1 MEVQGIT
8 HSDESG
14 VWVEATDPPAGNNV
28 DWVGIFRVID
38 EYMYQLVEQFLNPTR
53 LCRWKK
59 VISLSIVL
67 VVTFT
72 FEKLLFKK

>member
-28 DWVGIFRVID
+28 DWVEIFRVID
-38 EYMYQLVEQFLNPTR
+38 EYMYQTVSR
-53 LCRWKK
+53 A
-59 VISLSIVL
+59 IS
-67 VVTFT
+67 
-72 FEKLLFKK
+72 

>member
-28 DWVGIFRVID
+28 DWVEIFSKLDHRKFFQKATSYDKFV
-38 EYMYQLVEQFLNPTR
+38 MANFLT
-53 LCRWKK
+53 
-59 VISLSIVL
+59 
-67 VVTFT
+67 
-72 FEKLLFKK
+72 